1 LRGRQTKS
9 GRPISGLRWGVHDF
23 PHDDAEDAGELDD
36 ADNLDVVDAS
46 ERPVD
51 RFRRTATGAVVAAGL
66 LGMRD
71 ALEGRPEKEE
81 VTIVN
86 EVAAAPPRDLE
97 VVIDPDHPERTV
109 AVVRAPADEDGD
121 DGNPTD

>member
-1 LRGRQTKS
+1 
-9 GRPISGLRWGVHDF
+9 VHDL
-23 PHDDAEDAGELDD
+23 PHDDAEDSGETDD
-36 ADNLDVVDAS
+36 SDNADDVDAS

-66 LGMRD
+66 LGLRD
-71 ALEGRPEKEE
+71 ALEGRAEKEE

-86 EVAAAPPRDLE
+86 EAPAAPPRDLE

-121 DGNPTD
+121 DGNSTD